1 MVRSGFGKECWSFSM
16 EVFFADDFESLKD
29 FASQPDQLAIFK
41 REKPAEAGA
50 FFAKL
55 GSTSFGIFGEVARRD
70 PLTDIEFLLEEDIPL
85 DIQSDPFYKTW
96 LEDMAQVCLL
106 FCDVEQSEKVH
117 MWLGSKR
124 GCRRYHIDNVPRRL
138 LVTYD
143 GKGTEWL
150 PEHAANRDA
159 FSQGEPNEKIV
170 RDYSARQFMSEWDI
184 SIFLGGPSGLLHRT
198 PDDALKGH
206 SILMRLDNETFGRN
220 VNRLRSNTSHKV
232 QA

>member
-1 MVRSGFGKECWSFSM
+1 M

-70 PLTDIEFLLEEDIPL
+70 PLKDIEFLLEEDIPL

-138 LVTYD
+138 LVTYN

-159 FSQGEPNEKIV
+159 FSKGEPNEKIV
-170 RDYSARQFMSEWDI
+170 RDLSARKFMSEWDI
-184 SIFLGGPSGLLHRT
+184 SIFRGGASGLLHRT
-198 PDDALKGH
+198 PDDALNGH
-206 SILMRLDNETFGRN
+206 SILMRLDNEIFGRN
-220 VNRLRSNTSHKV
+220 VNRLRSKTPHKV

>member
-1 MVRSGFGKECWSFSM
+1 M
-16 EVFFADDFESLKD
+16 EVFFADDLESLKD
-29 FASQPDQLAIFK
+29 FASRPDQLAIFK

-50 FFAKL
+50 FFGKL
-55 GSTSFGIFGEVARRD
+55 GSTSFGIFGEVAKRD
-70 PLTDIEFLLEEDIPL
+70 PLTDIEFLLEEDIPS
-85 DIQSDPFYKTW
+85 DIQSDPFYQTW

-170 RDYSARQFMSEWDI
+170 RDNTARQFMSDWDI
-184 SIFLGGPSGLLHRT
+184 SIFRGGASGLLHRT
-198 PDDALKGH
+198 PDEALKGH
-206 SILMRLDNETFGRN
+206 SILMRLDNEIFGRN
-220 VNRLRSNTSHKV
+220 VNRFRSKTPHKV

>member
-1 MVRSGFGKECWSFSM
+1 MDVL
-16 EVFFADDFESLKD
+16 FADDFKSLKD
-29 FASQPDQLAIFK
+29 FASRPDQLAIFK
-41 REKPAEAGA
+41 REKPAEAEA

-55 GSTSFGIFGEVARRD
+55 GPISCGIFGEVAKRN
-70 PLTDIEFLLEEDIPL
+70 PLADIKFLLEESISL
-85 DIQSDPFYKTW
+85 DIQNNPFYKIW
-96 LEDMAQVCLL
+96 LEDMAKVCCL

-138 LVTYD
+138 LVTYN

-159 FSQGEPNEKIV
+159 FSKGEPNEKIV
-170 RDYSARQFMSEWDI
+170 RDFSARKFMSEWDI
-184 SIFLGGPSGLLHRT
+184 SIFRGGASGLLHRT

-220 VNRLRSNTSHKV
+220 VNKLRSNRSHKV
-232 QA
+232 KA